1 MKAIDVARYLITLEA
16 GEAQID
22 DESLKGFC
30 ISHLKIQKML
40 YFCQGYYLGLYNK
53 PLFDEK
59 IEAWQHGPV
68 IPSVYNFFKKDNQ
81 SYMIPSQNYLM
92 NESEISSL
100 GKNEKEMIDSV
111 FQIKGQYSAW
121 KLRDETHSQS
131 PWIDAYNIAPN
142 TEITQKTLSAY
153 FARFWQE

>member
-22 DESLKGFC
+22 DQDLKGFC
-30 ISHLKIQKML
+30 VSHLKIQKML

-59 IEAWQHGPV
+59 IEAWQHGPI
-68 IPSVYNFFKKDNQ
+68 IPSVYNF
-81 SYMIPSQNYLM
+81 M

-100 GKNEKEMIDSV
+100 GKSEKEMIDSV

>member
-16 GEAQID
+16 EEAQID
-22 DESLKGFC
+22 DENLKGFC
-30 ISHLKIQKML
+30 VSHLKIQKML

-53 PLFDEK
+53 ALFDEK

-92 NESEISSL
+92 
-100 GKNEKEMIDSV
+100 
-111 FQIKGQYSAW
+111 
-121 KLRDETHSQS
+121 
-131 PWIDAYNIAPN
+131 
-142 TEITQKTLSAY
+142 
-153 FARFWQE
+153 

>member
-1 MKAIDVARYLITLEA
+1 
-16 GEAQID
+16 
-22 DESLKGFC
+22 
-30 ISHLKIQKML
+30 
-40 YFCQGYYLGLYNK
+40 
-53 PLFDEK
+53 
-59 IEAWQHGPV
+59 
-68 IPSVYNFFKKDNQ
+68 
-81 SYMIPSQNYLM
+81 MIPSQNYLM

-100 GKNEKEMIDSV
+100 GKSEKEMIDSV

-131 PWIDAYNIAPN
+131 PWIDAYNIVPN